1 MWEKLVKNKMMVI
14 EKYNFIVYAIFYFR
28 LYIIWFH
35 KFFLDTA
42 NNAEQQQNSKSKQ
55 FMDSMAQ
62 KSQMEVPTEFLNT
75 IREEKHENKQPA
87 TSTIEPQITKKYP
100 FNR

>member
-1 MWEKLVKNKMMVI
+1 MWEKLVKNKMKVKKI
-14 EKYNFIVYAIFYFR
+14 AISLFLIFFLFWSLISR
-28 LYIIWFH
+28 IS
-35 KFFLDTA
+35 FLDTA

-87 TSTIEPQITKKYP
+87 TSAIEPQITKKYP

>member
-1 MWEKLVKNKMMVI
+1 
-14 EKYNFIVYAIFYFR
+14 
-28 LYIIWFH
+28 
-35 KFFLDTA
+35 
-42 NNAEQQQNSKSKQ
+42 
-55 FMDSMAQ
+55 MDSMAQ

>member
-1 MWEKLVKNKMMVI
+1 MWEKLVKNKMKVKKI
-14 EKYNFIVYAIFYFR
+14 AISLFLIFLFWNLISR
-28 LYIIWFH
+28 IS
-35 KFFLDTA
+35 FLDTA

-75 IREEKHENKQPA
+75 IREEKHENKPLA
-87 TSTIEPQITKKYP
+87 TSAIEPQITKKYP

>member
-1 MWEKLVKNKMMVI
+1 
-14 EKYNFIVYAIFYFR
+14 
-28 LYIIWFH
+28 
-35 KFFLDTA
+35 
-42 NNAEQQQNSKSKQ
+42 
-55 FMDSMAQ
+55 MDSMAQ

-100 FNR
+100 FNRYITNSEFCSWKYLFRNQIELPKWVFEKGKNFAARWRVTQLNSKKLF

>member
-1 MWEKLVKNKMMVI
+1 MRKASE
-14 EKYNFIVYAIFYFR
+14 EQDE
-28 LYIIWFH
+28 
-35 KFFLDTA
+35 DTA

-75 IREEKHENKQPA
+75 IREEKLENKPA
-87 TSTIEPQITKKYP
+87 ASTTTEPQITKKYP

>member
-1 MWEKLVKNKMMVI
+1 MRKASEEQDEGKENCNSLFMLFFK
-14 EKYNFIVYAIFYFR
+14 FR

-35 KFFLDTA
+35 NFLLDTA

-87 TSTIEPQITKKYP
+87 TSAIEPQITKKYP

>member
-1 MWEKLVKNKMMVI
+1 MRKASEEQDEGKENCNSLFMLFFK
-14 EKYNFIVYAIFYFR
+14 FR

-35 KFFLDTA
+35 NFLLDTA

-75 IREEKHENKQPA
+75 IREEKHESKQPA
-87 TSTIEPQITKKYP
+87 TSAIEPQITKKYP

>member
-1 MWEKLVKNKMMVI
+1 MRKASEEQEEDN
-14 EKYNFIVYAIFYFR
+14 
-28 LYIIWFH
+28 
-35 KFFLDTA
+35 TA
-42 NNAEQQQNSKSKQ
+42 NNAEQQQQNSKSKQ

-75 IREEKHENKQPA
+75 IREEKLENKPA
-87 TSTIEPQITKKYP
+87 ASTTTEPQITKKYP

>member
-1 MWEKLVKNKMMVI
+1 MWEKLVKNKMKVKKI
-14 EKYNFIVYAIFYFR
+14 AISLFLIFFFLFWSLISR
-28 LYIIWFH
+28 IS
-35 KFFLDTA
+35 FLDTA

>member
-1 MWEKLVKNKMMVI
+1 MRKASEEQDEGKENC
-14 EKYNFIVYAIFYFR
+14 NFIVSDFFLFWNLISR
-28 LYIIWFH
+28 IS
-35 KFFLDTA
+35 FLDTA

-87 TSTIEPQITKKYP
+87 TSAIEPQITKKYP